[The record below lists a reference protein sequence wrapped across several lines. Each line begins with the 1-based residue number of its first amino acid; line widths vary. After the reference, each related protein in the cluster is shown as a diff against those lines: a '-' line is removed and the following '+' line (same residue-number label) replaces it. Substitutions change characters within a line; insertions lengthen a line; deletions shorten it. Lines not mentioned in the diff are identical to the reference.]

1 MTPER
6 KLLSRPGK
14 ASLAGRAPRREDT
27 LHPQITPLR
36 PRGPGGIPAGCLV
49 FFFLFFYKLTSRCY
63 VTMETQRIRN
73 GRNNLEC
80 ERQILRSHT
89 PPDLKTSCR
98 PLLSRPWDWCPHRQ
112 RGHGSADR
120 TMSVLPFDFKEECK
134 GSSGEQ
140 GRSCHT

>member
-49 FFFLFFYKLTSRCY
+49 FFFLFF
-63 VTMETQRIRN
+63 
-73 GRNNLEC
+73 LEIDK
-80 ERQILRSHT
+80 QMLRYHGNAKDQEWPQQPGMRKANFEESHT
-89 PPDLKTSCR
+89 T
-98 PLLSRPWDWCPHRQ
+98 
-112 RGHGSADR
+112 
-120 TMSVLPFDFKEECK
+120 
-134 GSSGEQ
+134 
-140 GRSCHT
+140 